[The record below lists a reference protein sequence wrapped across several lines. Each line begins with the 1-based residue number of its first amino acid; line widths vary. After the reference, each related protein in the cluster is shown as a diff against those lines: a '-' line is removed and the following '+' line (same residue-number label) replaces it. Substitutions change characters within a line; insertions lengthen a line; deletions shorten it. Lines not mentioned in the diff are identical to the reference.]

1 MGDGGKGRVG
11 ELTSSSPSLEIV
23 TWHRQF
29 DLWWQ
34 GEKEY
39 TKVTLRQLVINFQ

>member
-1 MGDGGKGRVG
+1 MGERGEWGK
-11 ELTSSSPSLEIV
+11 LTSSSPSLEIV

-34 GEKEY
+34 GEKQY
-39 TKVTLRQLVINFQ
+39 TKVTLCQLVINFQ